1 MPLGFFQVMTSLV
14 FEFLRFNPH
23 DSKWF
28 NSDRLVL
35 SAGHGSM
42 LLYSFLY
49 LAGYKFFTLDDIK
62 NFWQFNSKAAGHSEH
77 KLFDAIET
85 TTGPLEQGL
94 ANAVGMAIAEKKYK
108 TELASLAGHLKW
120 NNLIVLF
127 DDNNIT
133 IDGNTDLSVSEDHLQ
148 KFAAMEFNTESID
161 GYDCDQIRQALTN
174 AHNSDKPSFIACKTL
189 IGKGTNQKE
198 GREKSHGAPLGLE
211 EITH

>member
-35 SAGHGSM
+35 SAGNGSM

-49 LAGYKFFTLDDIK
+49 LAGYKCFTLDDIK

-108 TELASLAGHLKW
+108 TE
-120 NNLIVLF
+120 
-127 DDNNIT
+127 
-133 IDGNTDLSVSEDHLQ
+133 
-148 KFAAMEFNTESID
+148 
-161 GYDCDQIRQALTN
+161 
-174 AHNSDKPSFIACKTL
+174 
-189 IGKGTNQKE
+189 
-198 GREKSHGAPLGLE
+198 
-211 EITH
+211 